1 VSAPAEQLFA
11 PPAAAHPPR
20 CVRVIVVDDHAAVR
34 EGIRAMLASEPDLD
48 PIAVTATA
56 RDAVALAQRTRP
68 DVMVLDYH
76 LPDEDGLSLCLRLK
90 SIKDPPAALIY
101 SAFADEH
108 LVALA
113 IIAGADALMSK
124 AADPDELCD
133 VLRALAHGT
142 ARLPTLAPLAME
154 PVASRLDTEDLPILG
169 MLAHRTPPAEIAA
182 TLRMDQAWLRT
193 RRWAMLSRLTGGSA
207 RRTSP
212 RNRPPGR

>member
-1 VSAPAEQLFA
+1 MLD
-11 PPAAAHPPR
+11 R
-20 CVRVIVVDDHAAVR
+20 MKRVIVVDDHAAVR

-48 PIAVTATA
+48 PVAVTATA
-56 RDAVALAQRTRP
+56 REAVALAVRTRP

-90 SIKDPPAALIY
+90 SAADPPAALIY

-108 LVALA
+108 LVTLA
-113 IIAGADALMSK
+113 VIAGADALMSK

-133 VLRALAHGT
+133 VVRALADGT
-142 ARLPTLAPLAME
+142 ARPPALTAAAME
-154 PVASRLDTEDLPILG
+154 AAARRLDTEDLPILG

-182 TLRMDQAWLRT
+182 TLGMDEAWLAT
-193 RRWAMLSRLTGGSA
+193 RRWAMLKRLTGGGSA

-212 RNRPPGR
+212 HRHAADVESRRAG